1 MAALPDLAT
10 ADGLA
15 TAVAALD
22 PDFHGLLERKEV
34 SQLVQGRLS
43 NANVKSISRFAAV
56 GDSRADI
63 RTFCTGT
70 LALDRAAD
78 VVEIAGVVDTWQASK
93 ARMETRHQAEAEASL
108 ASLPSPVNK
117 VEAQDLRQ
125 KFEQLH
131 YKLEDKVSPATS
143 TMELIF
149 DQVESGEWKAMSL
162 VQFLSRDDTEAELMG
177 ATIDKTGTV
186 KIRKGYGESKPPKS
200 SEELRQ
206 RLKLVGH
213 AYIMAQLKFPHKAV
227 LQQLSPN
234 HFNKLCDYLLGE
246 QVMGLRAKDE
256 EGTIISAPSM
266 ELVLSYEF
274 QIRKQMVKLMN
285 EGETMREALD
295 QAMKD
300 GVVKERFFLTPAAY
314 SALTQMG
321 GKKEKSR
328 SPRRDRGHGGQGYY
342 SGGSSG
348 SKGKSKGGKSKK
360 GSKALHSK
368 TPDGREICYAW
379 NNKDQRCRHKCGR
392 LHVCQICFGQHPAH
406 ACKGGDNRGGD
417 ARDTSGGG
425 AAVKDK

>member
-1 MAALPDLAT
+1 
-10 ADGLA
+10 
-15 TAVAALD
+15 
-22 PDFHGLLERKEV
+22 
-34 SQLVQGRLS
+34 
-43 NANVKSISRFAAV
+43 
-56 GDSRADI
+56 
-63 RTFCTGT
+63 
-70 LALDRAAD
+70 
-78 VVEIAGVVDTWQASK
+78 
-93 ARMETRHQAEAEASL
+93 
-108 ASLPSPVNK
+108 
-117 VEAQDLRQ
+117 
-125 KFEQLH
+125 
-131 YKLEDKVSPATS
+131 
-143 TMELIF
+143 
-149 DQVESGEWKAMSL
+149 
-162 VQFLSRDDTEAELMG
+162 
-177 ATIDKTGTV
+177 
-186 KIRKGYGESKPPKS
+186 
-200 SEELRQ
+200 
-206 RLKLVGH
+206 
-213 AYIMAQLKFPHKAV
+213 
-227 LQQLSPN
+227 
-234 HFNKLCDYLLGE
+234 
-246 QVMGLRAKDE
+246 MGLRAKDE